1 MIPID
6 PSVATISQD
15 AASDT
20 ALLHLAQQGDHAA
33 FETLQN
39 RLMPSITHFVRRLVG
54 PGETDDIVQD
64 VLIAFY
70 THLHQI
76 DPPEKLRP
84 FLYRV
89 ARNRAYDELR
99 RRGRWDAVP
108 IDDEPVLEWV
118 SATTADHGS
127 SAPEDLAHWLL
138 LHIQVQE
145 AMDRLPE
152 AQRQALILY
161 AEEGLAM
168 GEIAEAMD
176 TSVGTVKSR
185 IFYARR
191 TLRRILPA
199 ETLAAL
205 DAGLADS

>member
-1 MIPID
+1 MD
-6 PSVATISQD
+6 PPVAQAPSPD
-15 AASDT
+15 ALSDT
-20 ALLHLAQQGDHAA
+20 ELLRLAQSGDTAA
-33 FETLQN
+33 FETLQS

-54 PGETDDIVQD
+54 PGESDDIVQD

-99 RRGRWDAVP
+99 RRGRWNAVP

-118 SATTADHGS
+118 SAAAADS
-127 SAPEDLAHWLL
+127 SSAAPEDLAHWLL

-152 AQRQALILY
+152 VQRQALILY
-161 AEEGLAM
+161 AEEGLSLT
-168 GEIAEAMD
+168 EIAQAMD
-176 TSVGTVKSR
+176 TRVGTVKSR